1 MAIDVTCCPYK
12 MQQIHWLIYGST
24 HSDWFRE
31 ITLLSNLIRGRSSST
46 RLPLKKKPQLRTNQN
61 ARSTEFITLKKIYGN
76 FLGSKSLQCPCK
88 TVWSQCMKDTAT
100 APLGRSASLAPGLVN
115 PRHITLAPL
124 KRNLIAPLST
134 CWCGRITG
142 SMIARSNK
150 LSWFDASLV

>member
-1 MAIDVTCCPYK
+1 MAICRNLSSIQNGANSLVDLL
-12 MQQIHWLIYGST
+12 INAFWLVQRNHAAVKLDSRTVFIYA
-24 HSDWFRE
+24 
-31 ITLLSNLIRGRSSST
+31 
-46 RLPLKKKPQLRTNQN
+46 PVLKKKPQLRTNQN
-61 ARSTEFITLKKIYGN
+61 ARSTEFIILKKIYGN
-76 FLGSKSLQCPCK
+76 FFGSKLLQCPCT
-88 TVWSQCMKDTAT
+88 TVWSQCMKDTTT
-100 APLGRSASLAPGLVN
+100 APLGRSASFAPGLVN